1 MKLNEIKTVNDG
13 YTNLNEGV
21 IPVHLTMTLG
31 QVVRDGKVT
40 NNVQHFIIAGLIEM
54 FKNGGPHRWPRDL
67 NSYEMATSSELI
79 EAVKSFKDEEATAI
93 SAWLINCLNS
103 TAMFENNPFV
113 NPQLNTVEWM
123 KWVLSKQH

>member
-13 YTNLNEGV
+13 YLSLNEGV

-54 FKNGGPHRWPRDL
+54 FKNGGPHRWPRDF
-67 NSYEMATSSELI
+67 NAYEMATSSELI
-79 EAVKSFKDEEATAI
+79 EAVKGFKDEEAAAI
-93 SAWLINCLNS
+93 SSWLLNCLNS
-103 TAMFENNPFV
+103 TAMFENNPFI

-123 KWVLSKQH
+123 KWVLRRQD